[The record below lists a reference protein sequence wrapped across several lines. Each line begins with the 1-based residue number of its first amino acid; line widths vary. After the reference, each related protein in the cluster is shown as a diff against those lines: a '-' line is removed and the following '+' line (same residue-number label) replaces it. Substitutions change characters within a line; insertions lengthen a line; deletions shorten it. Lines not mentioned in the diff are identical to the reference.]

1 MRAWFEQLP
10 TEARWI
16 TGGCVLFFT
25 VMVLAFIIKLSTV
38 LIDSLQQSSRHEPR
52 IARMLGYEA
61 TAQELQSASRDFSQ
75 ALDRLAYPEADD
87 ANAAGARLQ
96 QTLRGFAEEAGL
108 TVVGSQLAVI
118 TPDDAEDADD
128 ADDAEVLF
136 DQLAVDLSL
145 DGPPIA
151 LDAFLVAIAQQSPAL
166 STVSIDI
173 QRKRRS
179 RREGNETLEFL
190 TVRLRVIALRVVA

>member
-16 TGGCVLFFT
+16 TGVCVLFFT
-25 VMVLAFIIKLSTV
+25 AMVLAFIIKLSTV

-61 TAQELQSASRDFSQ
+61 TAQELQSASRDFLR

-118 TPDDAEDADD
+118 TPDD

-190 TVRLRVIALRVVA
+190 TVRLRVIALRVAA

>member
-1 MRAWFEQLP
+1 MRGWFERLP
-10 TEARWI
+10 REARWM
-16 TGGCVLFFT
+16 T
-25 VMVLAFIIKLSTV
+25 VASCALIVFLILAFLVKVST
-38 LIDSLQQSSRHEPR
+38 LLFDSVQQSGRHEPK

-61 TAQELQSASRDFSQ
+61 TAQELQGAARDFSR
-75 ALDRLAYPEADD
+75 ALDGLAYSGTDD

-118 TPDDAEDADD
+118 APEDTEDQDEA
-128 ADDAEVLF
+128 ATLF

-151 LDAFLVAIAQQSPAL
+151 LDAFLVAIAQHSPSLA
-166 STVSIDI
+166 TVSIDI

-179 RREGNETLEFL
+179 RRDSDDTLEFL
-190 TVRLRVIALRVVA
+190 TVRLRVVALRVAA

>member
-10 TEARWI
+10 TEARWVI
-16 TGGCVLFFT
+16 GATLGGLVIL
-25 VMVLAFIIKLSTV
+25 VMTALLKVSASLL
-38 LIDSLQQSSRHEPR
+38 DSLQQSGRYEPR

-61 TAQELQSASRDFSQ
+61 TAQELQVAAQAFSR
-75 ALDRLAYPEADD
+75 ALDGLAYPRADD

-108 TVVGSQLAVI
+108 TVVGSQLAVSAAQDI
-118 TPDDAEDADD
+118 DDQEK
-128 ADDAEVLF
+128 EVGLF
-136 DQLAVDLSL
+136 DQLAVEPSL

-151 LDAFLVAIAQQSPAL
+151 LDAFLVAVSQHSPAL
-166 STVSIDI
+166 ATVSIDI

-179 RREGNETLEFL
+179 RRDDDETPDFL
-190 TVRLRVIALRVVA
+190 TVRLRVVALRVTA

>member
-1 MRAWFEQLP
+1 MRAWFERLP
-10 TEARWI
+10 REARWMAVASCTLI
-16 TGGCVLFFT
+16 AFLT
-25 VMVLAFIIKLSTV
+25 LAFLIKV
-38 LIDSLQQSSRHEPR
+38 LTLLFDSLQQSGRHEPK
-52 IARMLGYEA
+52 IARMLGYEV
-61 TAQELQSASRDFSQ
+61 TAQELQGAARDFSR
-75 ALDRLAYPEADD
+75 ALDSLAYSGTDD

-118 TPDDAEDADD
+118 APEENENQDEAARF
-128 ADDAEVLF
+128 F

-151 LDAFLVAIAQQSPAL
+151 LDAFLVAIAQHSPSLA
-166 STVSIDI
+166 TVSIDI

-179 RREGNETLEFL
+179 RRDSDDTLEFL
-190 TVRLRVIALRVVA
+190 TVRLRVVALRVAA